1 MAGDH
6 ILTRGYLV
14 RKQKKRGR
22 SRYKAHALLLSGEMY
37 LVLVEVVDLILSEVV
52 DLFLGGGDLLPA
64 GGRHPEPLLVHPG
77 EVVLVVLLVLHV
89 GDPIKRR

>member
-37 LVLVEVVDLILSEVV
+37 LVLSEVV
-52 DLFLGGGDLLPA
+52 DLVLGGGDLLPA
-64 GGRHPEPLLVHPG
+64 GGRQPEALLVHPG
-77 EVVLVVLLVLHV
+77 EVVLVVLLHV
-89 GDPIKRR
+89 GDPINFK